1 MEGLRQN
8 DEMESQIG
16 FLPRR
21 EMSLELRVPKDH
33 LPKGLRPSTQEILTL
48 LHHYEKVEDI
58 LDKCP
63 RPDYEVLHIL
73 RVLLEKGLVE
83 KAQKLEPTSHKDDHP
98 LLSAEAIVS
107 IRDCLG
113 EKDSLLEEG
122 SAKLVV
128 LTSSARELTDFTDV
142 FKGIH
147 EFELESGWKNNET
160 IFRVG
165 DFGRLRVAENFFLRF
180 FSMSSAPEAGPLWA
194 PFCRRVIGVIS
205 LYPYEE
211 KTVAESFFQ
220 SKKVPVFRVRLDKAH
235 GDELWLKSGDRSELR
250 KLLDNFSSAF
260 LANHFAVRE
269 LP

>member
-1 MEGLRQN
+1 MGLK
-8 DEMESQIG
+8 
-16 FLPRR
+16 
-21 EMSLELRVPKDH
+21 LRVPKDR

-73 RVLLEKGLVE
+73 RVLLEKGLLE
-83 KAQKLEPTSHKDDHP
+83 KSQKQEATVKKDDQP
-98 LLSAEAIVS
+98 LLTAETIIS

-113 EKDSLLEEG
+113 EKDSLLEDG

-128 LTSSARELTDFTDV
+128 LTSSAQELEGFSEI

-147 EFELESGWKNNET
+147 EFETESGWKNT
-160 IFRVG
+160 DTVFRVG
-165 DFGRLRVAENFFLRF
+165 DFGRLRAAENFHLRF
-180 FSMSSAPEAGPLWA
+180 FSMPSSPEAGPLWA
-194 PFCRRVIGVIS
+194 PFCRRVIGVVS
-205 LYPYEE
+205 LYPYNK

-220 SKKVPVFRVRLDKAH
+220 ERKVPIFRVRLDKPH
-235 GDELWLKSGDRSELR
+235 RDEICLKPGDRSGLR
-250 KLLDNFSSAF
+250 KFLTDFSSAF
-260 LANHFAVRE
+260 LANHFAMRE